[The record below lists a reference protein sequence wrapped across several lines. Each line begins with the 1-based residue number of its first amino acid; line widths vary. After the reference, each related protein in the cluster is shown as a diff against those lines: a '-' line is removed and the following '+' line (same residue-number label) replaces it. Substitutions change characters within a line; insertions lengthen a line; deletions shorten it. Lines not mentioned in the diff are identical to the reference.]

1 MPGEHQHR
9 TLQSHLQGNYLVTFK
24 YFVGGIEQTV
34 TYDRDDYNREPAYW
48 EKRFAGLQECNPVR
62 VRALSF
68 VW

>member
-1 MPGEHQHR
+1 MCGENQHR
-9 TLQSHLQGNYLVTFK
+9 TLGEHLKGNYLVTFK
-24 YFVGGIEQTV
+24 YFVEGIEQTV

-48 EKRFAGLQECNPVR
+48 EERFAGLQKCHPVR